1 MPRSTAAHL
10 IGAVSL
16 VVGLPLVLPPVAWAA
31 DACSGFVRLDNG
43 RDLSGWYAARWNG
56 QPTGDLSGWSVV
68 DGAIHLDSSKA
79 RSHLFHRKT
88 FSRNVIIR
96 LQFRAG
102 RAADSGLNLHG
113 KQFQVRDY
121 PNAGPKRYASAA
133 KPAGQWND
141 LELDITNG
149 IARITLNG
157 HVIEKAWPIGNNS
170 KLGLGLQRELGTFD
184 FRNIRIKEKG
194 ATRNRLDVQRSV
206 FGKMPDG
213 RPVHLYTLTNSHGV
227 RAKVMTFGATLIAVE
242 VPDRRGQF
250 ANVTLYLDSLG
261 EYLKGHPLFGSVV
274 GRYANRISGAKF
286 VLDGVEY
293 RLEANAR
300 GNHIHGGRNGFQ
312 KRLWRAAPERRP
324 DAAAVK
330 LWLRSPDGDA
340 GYPGNLDVTV
350 TYSLNDE
357 NELRIDYTATTDK
370 PTVVNLTNHAYWNL
384 AGAGSGDVLS
394 HRLMLNADHYLPA
407 DARKIPTGEIR
418 PVKGTPMDFTRPM
431 PIGSRIDQVP
441 GGYDHC
447 YVLKKRPSKR
457 FSLAARLDD
466 PSSGR
471 TMEVWTTQPGV
482 QVYTANGLSDRF
494 GAGGRRYGPHHAVCL
509 ETQHYPDSPNKP
521 QFPSTVLRPGQ
532 TYHEWT
538 VHRFGVRR

>member
-1 MPRSTAAHL
+1 MPRPTATHL
-10 IGAVSL
+10 IGAGFLAVAL
-16 VVGLPLVLPPVAWAA
+16 LRVLPSAARAA
-31 DACSGFVRLDNG
+31 DAVSGFVRLDNG
-43 RDLSGWYAARWNG
+43 KDLSGWYAARWNG
-56 QPTGDLSGWSVV
+56 RPTGDLTGWSVV
-68 DGAIHLDSSKA
+68 DGAIHLDSSQA

-88 FSRNVIIR
+88 FPPNVVIR

-121 PNAGPKRYASAA
+121 PSAGPKRYALAA

-157 HVIEKAWPIGNNS
+157 HVIETAWPIGNDSN
-170 KLGLGLQRELGTFD
+170 LGLGLQREIGMFD
-184 FRNIRIKEKG
+184 FRNIRIKVKKS
-194 ATRNRLDVQRSV
+194 ARNRLDVRRSV
-206 FGKMPDG
+206 FGKTSDG
-213 RPVHLYTLTNSHGV
+213 TSVDLYTLSNAHGV

-242 VPDRRGQF
+242 VPDRRGQLV
-250 ANVTLYLDSLG
+250 NVTLALDSLDD
-261 EYLKGHPLFGSVV
+261 YLKGHPLFGSIV

-300 GNHIHGGRNGFQ
+300 GHHIHGGRHGFH
-312 KRLWRAAPERRP
+312 KRLWRAVPERRP

-330 LWLRSPDGDA
+330 LRLRSPDGDA
-340 GYPGNLDVTV
+340 GFPGNLDVTV
-350 TYSLNDE
+350 TYSLNNE

-370 PTVVNLTNHAYWNL
+370 PTVINLTNRAYWNL

-394 HRLMLNADHYLPA
+394 HRLLLHADHYLPT

-418 PVKGTPMDFTRPM
+418 PVKGTPMDFTRPR

-447 YVLKKRPSKR
+447 YVLNKRPGER

-466 PSSGR
+466 PGSGR

-494 GAGGRRYGPHHAVCL
+494 GVGGRRYGPRHAVCL
-509 ETQHYPDSPNKP
+509 ETQHFPDSPNKP
-521 QFPSTVLRPGQ
+521 LFPSTVLRPGQ
-532 TYHEWT
+532 TYREWT